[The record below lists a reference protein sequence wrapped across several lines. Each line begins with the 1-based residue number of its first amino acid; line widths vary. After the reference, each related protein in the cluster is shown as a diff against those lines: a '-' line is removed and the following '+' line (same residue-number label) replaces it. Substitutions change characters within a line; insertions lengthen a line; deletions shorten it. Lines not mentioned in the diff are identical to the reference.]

1 MKVKI
6 TSVRLINWKR
16 KSPNLKVHIMGKQI
30 KSKFKVQ
37 VQLRTGFSNCLLT
50 VGSPV
55 YRVIWVKSNALRIL
69 FFQVVLKEE
78 INLSLEVRYKVNHQL
93 AYQLVITCQ

>member
-16 KSPNLKVHIMGKQI
+16 KSQNLKVHIMGKQL

-55 YRVIWVKSNALRIL
+55 YRVIWVKSNALGIL
-69 FFQVVLKEE
+69 FFQVVLKE